1 MNKEKVMKKL
11 LIAAALVAL
20 AGCKSPGLSGVE
32 ETTLI
37 ETPDGAIIVD
47 TFTATAMVAA
57 IDSAKRKVTLV
68 SPDGRKTTY
77 KAVPEVVNFGQIR
90 AGDRV
95 KVVLTEEA
103 AVSIGRGAAPSAMV
117 GSGVALAPVG
127 AKPAGVLVDT
137 MQVTARVAAV
147 DAKTRKVTFELPDG
161 RKTVKVGKQVD
172 LATVMPG
179 DNVTVQIS
187 EGLTLAVEKQ

>member
-1 MNKEKVMKKL
+1 MNKEQVMKKL

-20 AGCKSPGLSGVE
+20 AGCKSEGLSGVE

-57 IDSAKRKVTLV
+57 INSAERKVTLV

-103 AVSIGRGAAPSAMV
+103 AVFIGHGAPPSAMAA
-117 GSGVALAPVG
+117 SGVALAPVG

-147 DAKTRKVTFELPDG
+147 DTKTRKVTFELPDG

-172 LATVMPG
+172 LASVMPG

>member
-1 MNKEKVMKKL
+1 MKKL

-20 AGCKSPGLSGVE
+20 AGCKSQGLSGVE

-47 TFTATAMVAA
+47 TFTVTAMVSA
-57 IDSAKRKVTLV
+57 IDSATRKVTLV
-68 SPDGRKTTY
+68 SPDGRKATY
-77 KAVPEVVNFGQIR
+77 KAGPEVVNFGQIR

-95 KVVLTEEA
+95 KAVLTEEA
-103 AVSIGRGAAPSAMV
+103 AVFIGHGAPPSAMAA
-117 GSGVALAPVG
+117 SGVALAPVG
-127 AKPAGVLVDT
+127 AKPSGVLVDT
-137 MQVTARVAAV
+137 MQVTARVMAV
-147 DAKTRKVTFELPDG
+147 DAKTRKVTFDLPDG

-179 DNVTVQIS
+179 DNVTVQMS

>member
-1 MNKEKVMKKL
+1 MKKL

-20 AGCKSPGLSGVE
+20 AGCKSEGLSGVE

-57 IDSAKRKVTLV
+57 INSAERKVTLV

-90 AGDRV
+90 AGDQV
-95 KVVLTEEA
+95 KVMLTEEA
-103 AVSIGRGAAPSAMV
+103 AVAIGHGAAPSAMV
-117 GSGVALAPVG
+117 ASGVALAPVG

-147 DAKTRKVTFELPDG
+147 DTKTRKVTFDLPDG

>member
-1 MNKEKVMKKL
+1 MKTL

-32 ETTLI
+32 ETTLV

-47 TFTATAMVAA
+47 TFTATAMVGA
-57 IDSAKRKVTLV
+57 IDAAQRKVTLV

-103 AVSIGRGAAPSAMV
+103 AVCVGRGAPPSALAA
-117 GSGVALAPVG
+117 SGVALAPVG

-137 MQVTARVAAV
+137 MQVTATVAAV
-147 DAKTRKVTFELPDG
+147 DAKSRKVTFDLPDG
-161 RKTVKVGKQVD
+161 RKTVKVDKQVD
-172 LATVMPG
+172 LAAVMPG
-179 DNVTVQIS
+179 DNVTVQMS